1 MKLKEGIVLHTV
13 NGEHMAIATGKAA
26 KTFSGLVR
34 NNETADFI
42 YNCLLKDT
50 TPEAIATALCAEY
63 DVSFEKALADV
74 QALLRKLDAAGLLEK

>member
-1 MKLKEGIVLHTV
+1 MKLKEGFMLHDV

-26 KTFSGLVR
+26 QAFHGLVR

-42 YNCLLKDT
+42 YKQLLRET
-50 TPEAIATALCAEY
+50 TPEEVARALCAEY

-74 QALLRKLDAAGLLEK
+74 QALVGKLRAAGFLDE